1 MAEPTGGRNGT
12 EIDEEIYFKTNLP
25 RDKLKEIVEALRTI
39 HDPEIPIN
47 IYDLGLIREIWLHED
62 GNMTV
67 RMTLTA
73 VGCPVSSQLAYQVG
87 VAIESLI
94 PDVKNIDVEVEF
106 DPPWTPLSMTRRGR
120 EMFKEMY
127 GYDIVEQYQAQA
139 Q

>member
-1 MAEPTGGRNGT
+1 MASAAADSNGRDADV
-12 EIDEEIYFKTNLP
+12 EVYFKTNLP
-25 RDKLKEIVEALRTI
+25 PDKLREIVEALRAI

-62 GNMTV
+62 GNLTV

-87 VAIESLI
+87 VAIESLM
-94 PDVKNIDVEVEF
+94 PEAKNIDVEVEF
-106 DPPWTPLSMTRRGR
+106 DPPWTPLNMTKKGR
-120 EMFKEMY
+120 EMFRDMY